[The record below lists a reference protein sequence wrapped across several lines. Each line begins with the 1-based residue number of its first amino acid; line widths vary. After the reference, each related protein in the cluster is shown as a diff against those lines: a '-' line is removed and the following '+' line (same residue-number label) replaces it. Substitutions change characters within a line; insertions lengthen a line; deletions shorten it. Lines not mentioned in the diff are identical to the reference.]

1 MIKLKR
7 VLSLI
12 ELKKLRL
19 EFSNLIRINSTIT
32 KIDHVT
38 DGFICFLGAQVCRLW
53 YTSIYNMNTNI
64 IPFIHCNCYY
74 NLLDLH
80 RGIYYSWNPLSSI
93 LIPIII

>member
-1 MIKLKR
+1 MQDIVDRIMKTQNECVSQGISIRFDGTKEMIKLKR

-38 DGFICFLGAQVCRLW
+38 DGFICFVGAQVCRL
-53 YTSIYNMNTNI
+53 
-64 IPFIHCNCYY
+64 
-74 NLLDLH
+74 
-80 RGIYYSWNPLSSI
+80 
-93 LIPIII
+93 